1 VSLRDNRVTDLGV
14 EALSNSLQFNT
25 SLLRIDLSN
34 NMITNESYHHI
45 STALARNKTLCRC
58 YLGSLET
65 VADAQI
71 DLLEKDDDENEG
83 PVENPQLTA
92 FAEVAKALN
101 IAHDSNGLI
110 EFRQMIRLILTG
122 EETRHSHP
130 PKP

>member
-1 VSLRDNRVTDLGV
+1 VSLRDNRITDMGV

-25 SLLRIDLSN
+25 SLLRMDLSN
-34 NMITNESYHHI
+34 NNISNESYHHI
-45 STALARNKTLCRC
+45 SKALTRNKTLCRC

-65 VADAQI
+65 AAEEHI
-71 DLLEKDDDENEG
+71 GLLEKDDDENEG

-92 FAEVAKALN
+92 FAEVARAVN
-101 IAHDSNGLI
+101 IAHDSNGLV

-122 EETRHSHP
+122 AETLT